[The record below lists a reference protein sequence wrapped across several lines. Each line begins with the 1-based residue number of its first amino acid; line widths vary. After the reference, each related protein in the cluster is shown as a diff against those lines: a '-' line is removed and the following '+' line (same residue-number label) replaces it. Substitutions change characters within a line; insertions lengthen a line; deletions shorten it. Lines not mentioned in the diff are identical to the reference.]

1 MLDLQ
6 TNGSVITEPEGN
18 AARERDKYNSSAFSQ
33 SATLGTTTGKAFAQ
47 QQQSVK
53 SQPSFDSRP
62 KKDVWDKIAA
72 IAPIVSGFL
81 IFATGT
87 YCTFNFNQQQLKI
100 QEVQTIEKFIPHLM
114 GNEQSKKAAIMA
126 LSSMTNTETAGKVA
140 QIFASSGTV
149 SALQSLSQ
157 SGSEKDKAIATQALS
172 NALQNLADRESK
184 LSSIEADYKRAL
196 VAKDE
201 QRAGESHPDTPY
213 NLNKLAQL
221 YTMRGQYDLAE
232 PLLKRS
238 LAIREKIYGFD
249 NPEVADAL
257 KSLAELYQLSGKSA
271 LAEASLKRAR
281 AIEERLS
288 AQPHLDAQPQAAI
301 EEQER
306 VDSNDAANA
315 GKTDAE
321 AKTSM
326 GIARDGARAADLSA
340 PSGK

>member
-6 TNGSVITEPEGN
+6 TNGSVIAEPENN
-18 AARERDKYNSSAFSQ
+18 AARERPKNHSR
-33 SATLGTTTGKAFAQ
+33 TLGQTSASDQLLTEQ
-47 QQQSVK
+47 QNKLAQSVSNRQYLETK
-53 SQPSFDSRP
+53 PS
-62 KKDVWDKIAA
+62 KDVWDKIAA
-72 IAPIVSGFL
+72 VAPIVSGFL

-149 SALQSLSQ
+149 SALQSLTQ

-184 LSSIEADYKRAL
+184 LSSIEADYKKAL
-196 VAKDE
+196 VAKD
-201 QRAGESHPDTPY
+201 QQAGESHPDTPY

-238 LAIREKIYGFD
+238 LAIREKIYGVD

-257 KSLAELYQLSGKSA
+257 KSLAELYQLSGKSG
-271 LAEASLKRAR
+271 LAEISLKRAR
-281 AIEERLS
+281 AIEERLNN
-288 AQPHLDAQPQAAI
+288 AQPHFEPQPQAAI

-306 VDSNDAANA
+306 VDNNDAASA
-315 GKTDAE
+315 GKAE
-321 AKTSM
+321 AEFKNASTPAHDTTRVPDPPGS
-326 GIARDGARAADLSA
+326 AA
-340 PSGK
+340 K

>member
-1 MLDLQ
+1 MLDQ
-6 TNGSVITEPEGN
+6 PTNGSVIAEPSHN
-18 AARERDKYNSSAFSQ
+18 VQTAAREKPAVKPLTEPHTMLERTLTNQ
-33 SATLGTTTGKAFAQ
+33 SLA
-47 QQQSVK
+47 SN
-53 SQPSFDSRP
+53 RP
-62 KKDVWDKIAA
+62 EKDIWDKIAA

-157 SGSEKDKAIATQALS
+157 SGSERDKAIATQALS

-184 LSSIEADYKRAL
+184 LSSIEADYKKAL

-201 QRAGESHPDTPY
+201 QSGESHPDTPY

-238 LAIREKIYGFD
+238 LAIREKIYGTD

-257 KSLAELYQLSGKSA
+257 KSLAELYQLSGKTA

-281 AIEERLS
+281 TIEERLNGS
-288 AQPHLDAQPQAAI
+288 RLHVNPQPQAAL

-306 VDSNDAANA
+306 IDNADAATKIENDTKA
-315 GKTDAE
+315 LPNENHDAAKAE
-321 AKTSM
+321 AAVTPIK
-326 GIARDGARAADLSA
+326 
-340 PSGK
+340 

>member
-6 TNGSVITEPEGN
+6 TNGSVITEPEDN
-18 AARERDKYNSSAFSQ
+18 TARERDKYNSSAFSQ
-33 SATLGTTTGKAFAQ
+33 SNTSGKEFAQ
-47 QQQSVK
+47 QQPNGQSVK
-53 SQPSFDSRP
+53 SQPYIDSRP

-184 LSSIEADYKRAL
+184 LSSIEADYKKAL

-201 QRAGESHPDTPY
+201 QRTGESHPDTPY

-271 LAEASLKRAR
+271 LAETSLKRAR
-281 AIEERLS
+281 AIEEKLNS
-288 AQPHLDAQPQAAI
+288 AQPHLDTQPQAAI

-315 GKTDAE
+315 GKSDVE
-321 AKTSM
+321 AKTST
-326 GIARDGARAADLSA
+326 GIARDGTRAADLSA
-340 PSGK
+340 PAAK

>member
-1 MLDLQ
+1 MLELQ
-6 TNGSVITEPEGN
+6 TNGSVIAEPEDN
-18 AARERDKYNSSAFSQ
+18 AAHNRTKSNSSALAQ
-33 SATLGTTTGKAFAQ
+33 STTSNKLLAEQ
-47 QQQSVK
+47 QTSLDRSVA
-53 SQPSFDSRP
+53 SQPYFDSRP

-72 IAPIVSGFL
+72 IAPIASGFL

-172 NALQNLADRESK
+172 NALQNLAERESK
-184 LSSIEADYKRAL
+184 LSSIEADYKKAL
-196 VAKDE
+196 ISKDE
-201 QRAGESHPDTPY
+201 QQTGDSHPDTPY

-221 YTMRGQYDLAE
+221 YTIRGQYDLAE

-238 LAIREKIYGFD
+238 LAIRERIYGLD

-257 KSLAELYQLSGKSA
+257 KSLAELYQLSGKTS
-271 LAEASLKRAR
+271 LAELSLKRAR

-288 AQPHLDAQPQAAI
+288 NAQPHFEPQPQPAVQ
-301 EEQER
+301 EQER
-306 VDSNDAANA
+306 ADNSDTAS
-315 GKTDAE
+315 KLEAE
-321 AKTSM
+321 AKASP
-326 GIARDGARAADLSA
+326 GIAHDATRASDLTTPA
-340 PSGK
+340 AK